1 MRTLRFNSGVLT
13 LFFSHVREISA
24 LNTPAPGRKGC
35 VMFVLLL
42 IPAVMFVSLFLALGL
57 IATSH
62 DSHASTE
69 STEPA
74 FELAA

>member
-1 MRTLRFNSGVLT
+1 
-13 LFFSHVREISA
+13 
-24 LNTPAPGRKGC
+24 
-35 VMFVLLL
+35 MFVLLL